1 MHIIITLLLGG
12 FIGAI
17 AGWITHKHI
26 PGGIIGNVLV
36 GFVGAFLGRA
46 ILGSLGLAWKGFVFL
61 PALLGALILVLVIS
75 SIHFMIKKFH

>member
-1 MHIIITLLLGG
+1 MHIIITLVLGG

-36 GFVGAFLGRA
+36 GLVGAFLGRA
-46 ILGSLGLAWKGFVFL
+46 LLGPLGLAWEGFFFL
-61 PALLGALILVLVIS
+61 PALLGALILVFIIS
-75 SIHFMIKKFH
+75 LLHFIINKFY

>member
-17 AGWITHKHI
+17 SGSITHKYI

-36 GFVGAFLGRA
+36 GFVGAFLGHTV
-46 ILGSLGLAWKGFVFL
+46 LGPLGPVWKGFFFL
-61 PALLGALILVLVIS
+61 PALLGAIFCVLVIS
-75 SIHFMIKKFH
+75 FIHFMTNKFH